1 MYLRALLLLALCMC
15 IFSLSPSK
23 ATADTRF
30 SKQTSGVASGIIQLW
45 LYKRTNI
52 IKIHLKVYVY
62 FEAEVISIVSSTV
75 S

>member
-1 MYLRALLLLALCMC
+1 MYLRALLLLALCMW

-52 IKIHLKVYVY
+52 IKIHEKYVY
-62 FEAEVISIVSSTV
+62 FEAEVISIVSLTV